1 MTISEPEFLHLQIAA
16 LWWYKETVMDM
27 QGSEERR
34 NLSDRRKKPT
44 PGLSRYTF
52 FGRRQTIR
60 RKEDRLK
67 GGYVDRYSPK
77 LFFLLVLILGLNVLD
92 ALFTMM
98 ILELSGLEANPVVR
112 SVMALHGERFWI
124 WKFGIVAVSLVMLCL
139 HSKFRR
145 VREIIIGLSAVYLMV
160 ILYQIWLIL
169 YR

>member
-1 MTISEPEFLHLQIAA
+1 LQIAA
-16 LWWYKETVMDM
+16 LWWYKEIVMDM
-27 QGSEERR
+27 QGSQERR

>member
-1 MTISEPEFLHLQIAA
+1 MS
-16 LWWYKETVMDM
+16 M
-27 QGSEERR
+27 QEKNEERR
-34 NLSDRRKKPT
+34 NLTDRRKKPT

-98 ILELSGLEANPVVR
+98 ILELSGSEANPVVR
-112 SVMALHGERFWI
+112 SVMALHGERFWV

-139 HSKFRR
+139 HSRFRR
-145 VREIIIGLSAVYLMV
+145 VREIIVGLSAIYLMV

>member
-1 MTISEPEFLHLQIAA
+1 
-16 LWWYKETVMDM
+16 M

>member
-1 MTISEPEFLHLQIAA
+1 MVRGRPPPAWGIRLI
-16 LWWYKETVMDM
+16 MNM
-27 QGSEERR
+27 QDKNEERR
-34 NLSDRRKKPT
+34 NVTDRRKKPT

-98 ILELSGLEANPVVR
+98 ILDLSGLEANPVVR
-112 SVMALHGERFWI
+112 SVMALHGQRFWV

-145 VREIIIGLSAVYLMV
+145 VREIIVGLSAIYLMV
-160 ILYQIWLIL
+160 ILYQIWLIS